1 VVDREPVRSA
11 TSGVSP
17 LVDDL
22 FRRESGHLVASL
34 SRRFGVARLDVIED
48 AVQDALV
55 QALRRW
61 PFSGVPDD
69 PAAWLRRVALNR
81 TLDLLR
87 TEHRRGQWVT
97 TEPIDAPA
105 PAVAAGASHSPDAGD
120 DALGDDDLRLLLA
133 CAHPSL
139 SADVAVTVMLKTV
152 GGLSVDEI
160 ARALLA
166 EPTAV
171 AQRLVRAR
179 RTLAEADE
187 PLAIPQDAAAA
198 VPRVQL
204 VMQALYLMFTEGHA
218 AAQGDAV
225 VRFELCAEA
234 LRLARRLALHP
245 VLGTPELD
253 ALTALFAFQGSR
265 LDARADDAGIPVLLD
280 AQDRSRW
287 SGALIA
293 LGAHH
298 LERAMR
304 ATQLSRWHLEAEIAA
319 AHVMRPV
326 ESAPDWRRIVML
338 YDRLMQLAPTPVV
351 AINRAIALGFVHG
364 AAAARE
370 ALDTL
375 RDDDRLAR
383 YPWYYAAQAHFALAA
398 GDVRE
403 ARERY
408 DAALALTLSPPQR
421 QWLLDRRSQCGE
433 SG

>member
-1 VVDREPVRSA
+1 MIA
-11 TSGVSP
+11 AGVSP

-22 FRRESGHLVASL
+22 FRRESGRLVASL

-61 PFSGVPDD
+61 PFSGLPDD
-69 PAAWLRRVALNR
+69 PVAWLRRVALNR

-87 TEHRRGQWVT
+87 TEQRRGQWIT
-97 TEPIDAPA
+97 TEPLDTPAPA
-105 PAVAAGASHSPDAGD
+105 PDTSTAPTPDGGD

-133 CAHPSL
+133 CAHPAL
-139 SADVAVTVMLKTV
+139 TADVAVTLMLKTV

-166 EPTAV
+166 EPTAI

-187 PLAIPQDAAAA
+187 PLAIPRDAADAQ
-198 VPRVQL
+198 PRVEL
-204 VMQALYLMFTEGHA
+204 VMQALYLMFTEGHS

-253 ALTALFAFQGSR
+253 ALTALFALQGSR
-265 LDARADDAGIPVLLD
+265 LDARADDAGIPLLL
-280 AQDRSRW
+280 AEQDRTRW
-287 SGALIA
+287 SGALLA

-304 ATQLSRWHLEAEIAA
+304 ATQLSRWHLEAELAA
-319 AHVMRPV
+319 VHVLRP
-326 ESAPDWRRIVML
+326 ATIPPDWSRIVVL
-338 YDRLMQLAPTPVV
+338 YDRLMQVAPSPVV
-351 AINRAIALGFVHG
+351 AVNRAIAIGFVQG
-364 AAAARE
+364 PDAASDALAALQQD
-370 ALDTL
+370 A
-375 RDDDRLAR
+375 RLAR
-383 YPWYYAAQAHFALAA
+383 YPWYHAARAHFALAA
-398 GDVRE
+398 GDVRS
-403 ARERY
+403 ARAHY
-408 DAALALTLSPPQR
+408 DQALALTTSPPQR
-421 QWLLDRRSQCGE
+421 HWLQARRHGCGE
-433 SG
+433 PG

>member
-1 VVDREPVRSA
+1 MQSA
-11 TSGVSP
+11 SSGISP

-22 FRRESGHLVASL
+22 FRRESGRLVASL
-34 SRRFGVARLDVIED
+34 SRRFGVARLDRIED

-61 PFSGVPDD
+61 PFTGIPDD
-69 PAAWLRRVALNR
+69 PVAWLRRVALNR

-87 TEHRRGQWVT
+87 TEQRRGQWVT
-97 TEPIDAPA
+97 SEPIDAPA
-105 PAVAAGASHSPDAGD
+105 PETASSAASPPDAGD

-133 CAHPSL
+133 CAHPAL
-139 SADVAVTVMLKTV
+139 SADVAVTLMLKTV
-152 GGLSVDEI
+152 GGLSVEEI
-160 ARALLA
+160 ARALLV
-166 EPTAV
+166 EPAAI

-187 PLAIPQDAAAA
+187 PLAIPRDAAAA

-218 AAQGDAV
+218 AAQDDAV

-234 LRLARRLALHP
+234 LRLSRRLALHP

-253 ALTALFAFQGSR
+253 ALTALFALQGSR

-304 ATQLSRWHLEAEIAA
+304 ATQLSRWHLEAELAA
-319 AHVMRPV
+319 AHVLRPP
-326 ESAPDWRRIVML
+326 EAAADWPLIVTL

-351 AINRAIALGFVHG
+351 AVNRAIAIGFARG

-370 ALDTL
+370 ALDAL
-375 RDDDRLAR
+375 QDDARLAR
-383 YPWYYAAQAHFALAA
+383 YPWYHAARAHFAMAA
-398 GDVRE
+398 GNVIAARE
-403 ARERY
+403 AY
-408 DAALALTLSPPQR
+408 DTALAFTASPPQR
-421 QWLLDRRSQCGE
+421 EWLLQRVQQCGE